1 MIYDDYLIARKKEIL
16 EKLSVIDRE
25 LLKAPKGYLIISV
38 YRGKPH
44 YYMKIENNS
53 TNKVQKKYLSKKKD
67 YKLIKAL
74 AQKRHNLFIKE
85 RLQNEL
91 KAINAY
97 LSIRDKW
104 ISSIDNTYNESEYIR
119 NLLCVDDNNYSDYVT
134 DWLNKPYE
142 KNPYHPEK
150 LKIPTNSS
158 VLVRSKSEAL
168 IFNRLLESGLPFIYE
183 KPINI
188 GGQVIYPDFTILNP
202 STGKIYI
209 YEHFGMLD
217 DEEYFDKF
225 IRKLAMYKNN
235 EYIVGNNF
243 FMTYETDNIPFDV
256 REVNRII
263 DVIKN
268 DIEEIYPGTVEE
280 SKK

>member
-16 EKLSVIDRE
+16 DELSIIDRE
-25 LLKAPKGYLIISV
+25 LSKAPKGYLIISV
-38 YRGKPH
+38 YRSKPY
-44 YYMKIENNS
+44 YYMKLENTS
-53 TNKVQKKYLSKKKD
+53 TQKRYLSKKKD

-74 AQKRHNLFIKE
+74 AQKRHNLFIMK
-85 RLQNEL
+85 RLSNEL

-97 LSIRDKW
+97 LSVRDKW
-104 ISSIDNTYNESEYIR
+104 INSIDNTQYESRHIS
-119 NLLCVDDNNYSDYVT
+119 NLLLCTEDYNSNFVT
-134 DWLNKPYE
+134 EWLNEPYE

-150 LKIPTNSS
+150 LRIPTNSS

-168 IFNRLLESGLPFIYE
+168 IFNRLFESGLPFIYE
-183 KPINI
+183 KPLNI
-188 GGQVIYPDFTILNP
+188 CGQVIYPDFTIINP

-217 DEEYFDKF
+217 DEGYFDKF
-225 IRKLAMYKNN
+225 IRKLAFYKNN
-235 EYIVGNNF
+235 SYIVGNNF
-243 FMTYETDNIPFDV
+243 FMTYETSTIPFDV

-268 DIEEIYPGTVEE
+268 DIDIFVGTEN
-280 SKK
+280 K